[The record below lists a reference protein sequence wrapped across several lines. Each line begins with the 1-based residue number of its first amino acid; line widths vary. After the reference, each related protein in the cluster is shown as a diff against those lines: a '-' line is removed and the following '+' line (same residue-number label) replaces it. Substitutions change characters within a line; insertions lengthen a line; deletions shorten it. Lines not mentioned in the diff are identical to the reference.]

1 MLRCILFIGIVLAV
15 AVSTATAQT
24 PPADSLRSAINP
36 AIQEPETVESIILL
50 SEILIDQEEKTE
62 AFEWL
67 KLGYEVSDRIDFE
80 TGLFKSLSLF
90 GALYL
95 DRSMPDSALVMLD
108 QAENHA
114 RTPVEITE
122 LLNQRGKAYDMAGQL
137 LLAIESYEKAISIA
151 DSLDNGAFIAELQIN
166 MGDLYSNLGD
176 HTNAL
181 QSYYNGLEYA
191 EMENDSTLMAEAN
204 NDVGLKFYELENYEQ
219 AEYFLL
225 RSETLSRDLNLNTNL
240 RQVLLNLGN
249 LYSNMENY
257 EEAEYYYQ
265 EALDVA
271 RLSGDNFTEVRIFY
285 NRGLME
291 ARKGNIEAAR
301 ELFTYSYNRSIDMN
315 TISGKYLAASGI
327 GNLENSLGNTGQAIR
342 WLARANQIIEG
353 TTYSSFLLQ
362 SYHDL
367 YNAYKNTGNSA
378 ESLKWLEMH
387 RMLNDSLTS
396 AEKNRLL
403 AEYEIRFNLKRNE
416 QETAVIRA
424 RQQEA
429 QTKLAFQQRF
439 LLVSL
444 GGLLILT
451 VIGGFLVSSNRKRSQ
466 INQELEERNNQ
477 LNDMNETVQQQNKEL
492 EEINHIKNK
501 LFAIIAHDLRGPLSS
516 LQSLLYL
523 IREHDLSEDELDEVS
538 KSLERNLQE
547 NASMMDNLLAWARS
561 QMNGISTNRRVFK
574 AEQAFKAVVD
584 QIQFQAEK
592 KGITIKMDTDS
603 GMEMDGDYDMIKLV
617 VRNLVSNAIKF
628 SKTGGT
634 ISIIAVEKDGFAEV
648 RIKDDG
654 IGIKEENR
662 GKIFGGDHF
671 TSRGTDNEKGS
682 GLGLTL
688 CKEFIEGH
696 GGKIWFETET
706 GVGTTFIFTI
716 PFPDEIPVE
725 ESTENLVEEN

>member
-1 MLRCILFIGIVLAV
+1 MIRFLLIIICILALAV
-15 AVSTATAQT
+15 PASNAQT
-24 PPADSLRSAINP
+24 SHADSLKTAINP
-36 AIQEPETVESIILL
+36 AIQEPETVESILML
-50 SEILIDQEEKTE
+50 SEILIDHDERTE

-67 KLGYEVSDRIDFE
+67 KLSYEVSEHIE
-80 TGLFKSLSLF
+80 YEVGLFKSLTLF
-90 GALYL
+90 GSIYL

-108 QAENHA
+108 QAENYA
-114 RTPVEITE
+114 STPVETTE

-151 DSLDNGAFIAELQIN
+151 DSMDNSAFIAELQIN
-166 MGDLYSNLGD
+166 MGNLYSNLGD
-176 HTNAL
+176 PTNAL
-181 QSYYNGLEYA
+181 RSYYNGLEYA
-191 EMENDSTLMAEAN
+191 EMGNDSTLMAEAN
-204 NDVGLKFYELENYEQ
+204 NNVGLKFYELENYEQ

-225 RSETLSRDLNLNTNL
+225 RSESLSRDLNLNSNL
-240 RQVLLNLGN
+240 RLVLLNLGN

-257 EEAEYYYQ
+257 EEAEFYYQ

-291 ARKGNIEAAR
+291 ARKENIEAAR
-301 ELFTYSYNRSIDMN
+301 ELFTYAYNRSIDMN
-315 TISGKYLAASGI
+315 TISGRYLAASGI

-362 SYHDL
+362 SYLDL
-367 YNAYKNTGNSA
+367 YDAYKNAGNSA
-378 ESLKWLEMH
+378 ESLKWLEIH
-387 RMLNDSLTS
+387 RSLNDSLTS
-396 AEKNRLL
+396 TEKNRLL

-416 QETAVIRA
+416 QETAIIRA

-429 QTKLAFQQRF
+429 QTRLAFQQRF
-439 LLVSL
+439 LIVSL
-444 GGLLILT
+444 GGLLILS

-466 INQELEERNNQ
+466 INLELEERNNQ
-477 LNDMNETVQQQNKEL
+477 LSDMNETVQQQNKEL

-574 AEQAFKAVVD
+574 VEQAFKAVVD

-592 KGITIKMDTDS
+592 KGIAIEMDTDS
-603 GMEMDGDYDMIKLV
+603 GMEMDADYDMIKLV

-628 SKTGGT
+628 SKPGGT
-634 ISIIAVEKDGFAEV
+634 IVIHAAEKEGYAEV
-648 RIKDDG
+648 RIIDDG
-654 IGIKEENR
+654 IGIKEEDQ

-671 TSRGTDNEKGS
+671 TSRGTDNEKGN

-696 GGKIWFETET
+696 GGNIRFESET
-706 GVGTTFIFTI
+706 GVGTTFIFTVPYPDVI
-716 PFPDEIPVE
+716 PE
-725 ESTENLVEEN
+725 EENSEKLVEGN